1 MSGQA
6 ALPAVGYV
14 RPTIMA
20 GDPPIDATTRLVRAA
35 AAGDV
40 EGLDALVTRLTP
52 LLLAQARYRLAGAA
66 GRHCEPEDL
75 VQEAWAIALP
85 RLRDLR
91 ARQDRL
97 TPVLLKFLAT
107 TMLRLTAKVVRKHVV
122 GKAGAGRGD
131 SGLLDALPAEVSGVI
146 TRLCR
151 RERRDALQSA
161 IEELPPDLREVL
173 VLRGIEQQPNGAIA
187 RLLGVDDATVTRRFQ
202 QALQRLRDT
211 LPDDRVMD
219 LT

>member
-1 MSGQA
+1 
-6 ALPAVGYV
+6 
-14 RPTIMA
+14 
-20 GDPPIDATTRLVRAA
+20 
-35 AAGDV
+35 
-40 EGLDALVTRLTP
+40 
-52 LLLAQARYRLAGAA
+52 LLLAQARFRLAGAA

-91 ARQDRL
+91 AQQDRL
-97 TPVLLKFLAT
+97 TPVLMKFLAT

-122 GKAGAGRGD
+122 GKAAARVD
-131 SGLLDALPAEVSGVI
+131 AEALDALPAEVSGVI
-146 TRLCR
+146 TRLCK
-151 RERRDALQSA
+151 RERHDALQAA
-161 IEELPPDLREVL
+161 IDDLPPELRAVL
-173 VLRGIEQQPNGAIA
+173 VLRGIEQQPNGAVA

-202 QALQRLRDT
+202 QALQRLRDV

>member
-1 MSGQA
+1 
-6 ALPAVGYV
+6 
-14 RPTIMA
+14 MA
-20 GDPPIDATTRLVRAA
+20 GDRPIDATTRLVHAA
-35 AAGDV
+35 AAGDPT
-40 EGLDALVTRLTP
+40 GRDALVARLTP
-52 LLLAQARYRLAGAA
+52 WLLAQARFRLAGAA

-91 ARQDRL
+91 AQQDRL
-97 TPVLLKFLAT
+97 TPVLMKFLAT

-122 GKAGAGRGD
+122 GKAAARVD
-131 SGLLDALPAEVSGVI
+131 AEALDALPAEVSGVI
-146 TRLCR
+146 TRLCK
-151 RERRDALQSA
+151 RERRDALQAA
-161 IEELPPDLREVL
+161 IEDLPPELRAVL
-173 VLRGIEQQPNGAIA
+173 VLRGIEQQPNGAVA

-202 QALQRLRDT
+202 QALQRLRDV